1 MTDTGQTTRSGGAFE
16 RRVCW
21 WVAACAV
28 LGMLLAWAAGITNSV
43 TFDETLHAV
52 AAHAARHDMDYRLN
66 PEDPPL
72 WMYLANLPHERS
84 ALPIRMDDPSFIHV
98 VELHGHH
105 WDYCSEVL
113 FQHGGTKE
121 SGHAFVASSRL
132 MMIPLVGVVVILS
145 AVVAWKLGGEGV
157 GGGVAACLAAVLVTA
172 EPTLLGHGSIVKN
185 DVGMSGIWLG
195 LVLGLMGLGRRLTVR
210 CVILVSVCVSLGP
223 CVKFTGVL
231 GAQLLVVALLTRV
244 VLGGAWEGVAFGKH
258 FVLTAWWQ
266 RASAGGVITLFAAV
280 VTLTMIWAVYGFR
293 FAATADADRPLLNT
307 PEHVMT
313 ARRFTA
319 VRQFDRVD
327 PTDEQMAGVTLPLA
341 IRGALWAEER
351 QLLPQAW
358 LTGFVYTYAST
369 MYRVNF
375 MLGEPKLG
383 GRWYYFL
390 VVPFFKLP
398 LGLLA
403 LWAMAA
409 AVSVPKRAVGWG
421 RLRWEWVAAWL
432 GLGLYLAIAM
442 TSDMNIGVRHILPII
457 PLASAMAAAG
467 LAGVLGKRPWRLFVV
482 GALAAMFLEVG
493 LSFDRYLSFFNWPSR
508 LYGPERL
515 LGDSNLDWGQDLLR
529 LKYWQE
535 KNPDTPLYLLYFG
548 TARPE
553 AYGLKFVRLPGTRFS
568 DQPEVLPD
576 SSRPGVIVA
585 SRMHALGFPLP
596 KPLRDAYAP
605 LWVQEPIGEIGDSLV
620 MYAFPPRS
628 GAVGK

>member
-1 MTDTGQTTRSGGAFE
+1 VG
-16 RRVCW
+16 
-21 WVAACAV
+21 ACAV
-28 LGMLLAWAAGITNSV
+28 LCILVAWAAGVNNSV

-52 AAHAARHDMDYRLN
+52 SAHAARHDRDFRLN

-98 VELHGHH
+98 IQLHGHH
-105 WDYCSEVL
+105 WDYCSETL
-113 FQHGGTKE
+113 FQPGGTKE
-121 SGHAFVASSRL
+121 SGHAFVAASRL
-132 MMIPLVGVVVILS
+132 MMVPLAGVVVVLA
-145 AVVAWKLGGEGV
+145 AVVAWKLGGGSA
-157 GGGVAACLAAVLVTA
+157 GGGIAACLAAVLVAA

-185 DVGMSGIWLG
+185 DVVMSGVWLG
-195 LVLGLMGLGRRLTVR
+195 LVLALMGLGKRLTVWR
-210 CVILVSVCVSLGP
+210 VILVSVCVGLGP

-231 GAQLLVVALLTRV
+231 GAQLLVLAMVARV
-244 VLGGAWEGVAFGKH
+244 LVGGAWEGAVFGRR

-266 RASAGGVITLFAAV
+266 RALAGGVITLFAAV
-280 VTLTMIWAVYGFR
+280 VTVTMIWAVYGFR
-293 FAATADADRPLLNT
+293 FAATADPDRPLLNT

-313 ARRFTA
+313 ARKFTA

-327 PTDEQMAGVTLPLA
+327 PTEEQMAGVTLPLA

-351 QLLPQAW
+351 QLLPQSW

-403 LWAMAA
+403 VWGMAA
-409 AVSVPKRAVGWG
+409 AVGVQGAVRGGVVWRG
-421 RLRWEWVAAWL
+421 VRWEWVAAWL

-467 LAGVLGKRPWRLFVV
+467 VAAVFAMRSWRLMVV
-482 GALAAMFLEVG
+482 GAMAVMLLEVG
-493 LSFDRYLSFFNWPSR
+493 LSFDRYLSFFNLPSR
-508 LYGPERL
+508 VYGPERL

-529 LKYWQE
+529 LREWQE
-535 KNPDTPLYLLYFG
+535 KNPETPLYLLYFG

-576 SSRPGVIVA
+576 ASRPGVIVA

-605 LWVQEPIGEIGDSLV
+605 LWVQEPIGDIGDSLV

-628 GAVGK
+628 AAAGK